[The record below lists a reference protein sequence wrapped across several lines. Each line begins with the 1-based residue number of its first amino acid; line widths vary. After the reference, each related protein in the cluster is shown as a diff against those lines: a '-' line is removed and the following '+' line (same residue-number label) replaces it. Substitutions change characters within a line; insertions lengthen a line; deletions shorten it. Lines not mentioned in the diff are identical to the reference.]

1 METISESDTNVINT
15 IDEKKIA
22 EKTSTEKKLDAIRQM
37 LKVENIGKEKEFL
50 RKQLGLSKFQLICAL
65 GLAITGVASIITLYQ
80 AIFDINKVSMDCS
93 SQDDVQKEIN
103 IKFWVLLILGILLIT
118 FAFIMMIVLR
128 KSDRQYGLVTVAILI
143 GGILAIVYG
152 LSIKFQKVSNWT
164 KFSINIV
171 SFAIFIGLGI
181 YATFKSD
188 KEKQLQLS
196 KVESKA
202 EIKS

>member
-1 METISESDTNVINT
+1 METISESDTIVNKTINDKN
-15 IDEKKIA
+15 IDDKL
-22 EKTSTEKKLDAIRQM
+22 STDKKLDKIRQM
-37 LKVENIGKEKEFL
+37 LKVENIGLEKEYL
-50 RKQLGLSKFQLICAL
+50 RKQLGLSKFQLVCAL

-80 AIFDINKVSMDCS
+80 AIFDINKLSMSCS

-143 GGILAIVYG
+143 GGIIAIVYG
-152 LSIKFQKVSNWT
+152 LSIKFQKASNWT

-171 SFAIFIGLGI
+171 SFAIFVGLGV
-181 YATFKSD
+181 YATFKSKKD
-188 KEKQLQLS
+188 MQKKLS
-196 KVESKA
+196 ET
-202 EIKS
+202 KS